1 MREIVSE
8 AVAELFAVIVSA
20 LAAAAFTVGGL
31 LTEQDGLG
39 KALAGNLTLGLWEVA
54 IGGIFLVVGLYLI
67 GYREFWPR
75 MTDLW
80 AG

>member
-1 MREIVSE
+1 
-8 AVAELFAVIVSA
+8 VAELFAVIVSA
-20 LAAAAFTVGGL
+20 LAAATFTVGGL
-31 LTEQDGLG
+31 LTEQDGLR
-39 KALAGNLTLGLWEVA
+39 KALAGDLTLGLWEVA

-75 MTDLW
+75 MTDTG